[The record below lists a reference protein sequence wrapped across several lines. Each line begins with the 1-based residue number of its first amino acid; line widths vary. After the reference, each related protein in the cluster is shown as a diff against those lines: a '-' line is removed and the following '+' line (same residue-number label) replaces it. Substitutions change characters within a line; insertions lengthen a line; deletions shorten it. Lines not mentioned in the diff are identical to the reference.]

1 MAVAVIPLQWHLGV
15 FSFGVVSEEGDVMQ
29 QVFCRAFR
37 QEWYRAR
44 RNTAAFKSFRDD
56 MAAFR
61 LAVLDEVGVVH
72 DHGKRV
78 DRVVLEAVAVELR
91 VAKRAFPN
99 AMVDSI
105 CTGFHSEQLGWVRS
119 TPQAISICED
129 PTQPA
134 FKGLASV
141 DLPADSIRTGA
152 KRWVESVASRHRA
165 VTI

>member
-29 QVFCRAFR
+29 QVFCRGFR

-44 RNTAAFKSFRDD
+44 KNTAAFKSFRDD

-61 LAVLDEVGVVH
+61 LAVLDEVVVH
-72 DHGKRV
+72 DHGRRV

-91 VAKRAFPN
+91 VAKRAFPD

-105 CTGFHSEQLGWVRS
+105 CTGFHSDQLGWVRS
-119 TPQAISICED
+119 TPQAISLCDE
-129 PTQPA
+129 PA
-134 FKGLASV
+134 KRAAVAPASL
-141 DLPADSIRTGA
+141 DLPLDSIRTGA

-165 VTI
+165 ATL